1 MTDFPKLY
9 CEVILKKIVT
19 KLQRDIKAQER
30 AMVRRLETST
40 DGNSVR
46 TQRHWKAAA
55 DDEFYHREILEGFD
69 RMKEL
74 DALTNWSSNLHQDRF
89 KFMKKYESVLK
100 DYKDKIKV
108 G

>member
-9 CEVILKKIVT
+9 CDVILKKIIA
-19 KLQRDIKAQER
+19 KLQRDIKAQET
-30 AMVRRLETST
+30 AMIRRLVNST
-40 DGNSVR
+40 DGSSVR

-55 DDEFYHREILEGFD
+55 DDEFYYKEIQTGFD

-74 DALTNWSSNLHQDRF
+74 DDLTNWSSNLHQDRF
-89 KFMKKYESVLK
+89 KFLSRYESILK
-100 DYKDKIKV
+100 DYRDKTKA